1 MLVKATGMSSKLGV
15 RIKELRRI
23 AYEGETFEVTPLRF
37 RILSGENRFRAKF
50 VTEVKEVYE
59 RDDVETFE
67 EEKPAKEVT
76 IVEKEEVK
84 EEATE
89 EPVEE
94 VKPKKRGR
102 KAKAKNGKE

>member
-59 RDDVETFE
+59 RDDIEPFE

-76 IVEKEEVK
+76 TVEKEEVK
-84 EEATE
+84 E